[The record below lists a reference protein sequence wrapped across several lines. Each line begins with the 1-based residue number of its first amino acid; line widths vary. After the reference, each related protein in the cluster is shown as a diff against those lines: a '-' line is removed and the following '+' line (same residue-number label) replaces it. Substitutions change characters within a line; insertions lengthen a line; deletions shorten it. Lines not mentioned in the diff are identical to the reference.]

1 MREMAIYLFF
11 LCHFTHSPGQASPDP
26 IYAMSF
32 VSSKRMRKS
41 KLEWRLSPAQYSSSS
56 SSTKKN
62 HDLKKRGVELI
73 MPNETEIE

>member
-1 MREMAIYLFF
+1 MHEMAIYLFY

-41 KLEWRLSPAQYSSSS
+41 KLEWRLSPAQYSSTTT
-56 SSTKKN
+56 TKKN
-62 HDLKKRGVELI
+62 HDHKKRGVESI
-73 MPNETEIE
+73 MRNETEIE